1 MLEKIPLTGRC
12 LGRRENTPIG
22 WVIGL
27 NSTLARVKY
36 GIAQRFDPADGW
48 VRDFS
53 VLKYLG
59 HDYEDWDWLSTPGSR
74 ETHIGQIFDANDE
87 YSREHGLYE
96 QLGLALKLAL
106 TAHWGQKDKGGM
118 PYIMHVIHVAD
129 RCFTDSEKCVALLHD
144 VIEDAHMSAESLR
157 EMGIADW
164 VIDAVVTLTR
174 KSNETYDE
182 YITRVGK
189 EKIPRVVKIEDLK
202 HNIDIKRIKRPV
214 QRDYDR
220 IKMYKNALEYLES
233 IEYR

>member
-1 MLEKIPLTGRC
+1 MLEKQPVKRGYCFGR
-12 LGRRENTPIG
+12 LNTPIG
-22 WVIGL
+22 CTTAS
-27 NSTLARVKY
+27 NFTLARIRD
-36 GIAQRFDPADGW
+36 GIPQGFNPAQGW
-48 VRDFS
+48 VRDDS
-53 VLKYLG
+53 VLKDIGNY
-59 HDYEDWDWLSTPGSR
+59 YEWLIYENVK

-157 EMGIADW
+157 EMGIAEW
-164 VIDAVVTLTR
+164 IVDAVVTLTR